1 MAQFLG
7 LRLTVSSLIAGFIAL
22 AVIVA
27 MTFWLN
33 VRTQVV
39 FQNVVT
45 ARTLNAEAV
54 GLRSA
59 LQAAESSQRGYLYTQ
74 NEIYLAPL
82 DIAKSQAR
90 KQLNLLQPGLSDYPG
105 MSIVG
110 AKLSE
115 VTEKKIAEID
125 RSILLLQQGKKA
137 EAFDLFLTNQGKALM
152 DEANVYLNGIVRE
165 TDQHIMDNVAEQRRN
180 ALKLEIVAI
189 LSALA
194 ILAVVA
200 IVTYLFMNH
209 ARSLN
214 AAERQVTA
222 LNMDLE
228 LRVKRRTDDLAT
240 ANAHLSHERDRA
252 EALLIEV
259 NHRVANSLTMVSTLV
274 KMQARNMRDAGA
286 KNALEE
292 TRDRIHAVALVHRK
306 LYTSGDAR
314 YVLLDDYLGGLVS
327 NLQSSIQDQKLGISL
342 QCHLAH
348 MKMPVDRSID
358 LGVIL
363 NEWVSNAVKY
373 AYPNA
378 KGEVRI
384 DLATLDDDTA
394 QLTVADS
401 GVGFDSRKESVGTGF
416 GTKIVGAMA
425 TSLSGI
431 IKYSPGS
438 PGTIATLTFPFSKF
452 GAQILQNGT

>member
-7 LRLTVSSLIAGFIAL
+7 FRLTISSLIFGFIAL

-33 VRTQVV
+33 VRTEAV

-45 ARTLNAEAV
+45 ARTLDAEAV
-54 GLRSA
+54 EVRSA
-59 LQAAESSQRGYLYTQ
+59 LEAAESSQRGYLYTQ

-82 DIAKSQAR
+82 DVAKSQAL
-90 KQLNLLQPGLSDYPG
+90 KQLNLLRSGLTEYPD
-105 MSIVG
+105 MTVVG
-110 AKLSE
+110 AKLTE
-115 VTEKKIAEID
+115 VAEKKIAEID
-125 RSILLLQQGKKA
+125 RTVLLLQQGNKA
-137 EAFDLFLTNQGKALM
+137 EAFDLFQTNQGKALM
-152 DEANVYLNGIVRE
+152 DEANVYINGIARQA
-165 TDQHIMDNVAEQRRN
+165 DQRIIDNVAEQRSN
-180 ALKLEIVAI
+180 ASELQIVSI

-209 ARSLN
+209 SRSLN
-214 AAERQVTA
+214 TAQREVTA
-222 LNMDLE
+222 LNAELE
-228 LRVKRRTDDLAT
+228 LRVQRRTDDLAS
-240 ANAHLSHERDRA
+240 ANAQLSHERDRA
-252 EALLIEV
+252 EALLDEV
-259 NHRVANSLTMVSTLV
+259 NHRVANSLTMVSSLV
-274 KMQARNMRDAGA
+274 KMQARNMRDAKA

-348 MKMPVDRSID
+348 MKMPVDRSVD
-358 LGVIL
+358 LGVIV

-384 DLATLDDDTA
+384 DLATIDDNTA

-401 GVGFDSRKESVGTGF
+401 GVGFDCRKESLGTGF

-431 IKYSPGS
+431 IRYRSGS
-438 PGTIATLTFPFSKF
+438 PGTVASITFPFSK
-452 GAQILQNGT
+452 